1 MATLGNLLQR
11 RGGSAM
17 TPRNVKLTLALPD
30 PQGGAPTPTDADIA
44 LLPLSLAAEAKARR
58 AAEAYVMSRRDF
70 GDAPDLA
77 VEYLFQFAVAAMRDP
92 EDLRR
97 AFVDAKSLDTFR
109 CCLVGEQLD
118 VLIKEYR
125 ELIRSEYSE
134 VIADAA
140 EIKDEATALFPKAPA
155 RP

>member
-11 RGGSAM
+11 RGGAAM
-17 TPRNVKLTLALPD
+17 TPRIVKLTLALPD
-30 PQGGAPTPTDADIA
+30 PQGGAPTPTEADIA
-44 LLPLSLAAEAKARR
+44 LLPLSLSTEGKARR
-58 AAEAYVMSRRDF
+58 AAEAYVMSRLEF

-77 VEYLFQFAVAAMRDP
+77 VEYLFQFVVAAMRDP

-97 AFVDAKSLDTFR
+97 PFVDAKIDTFR

-134 VIADAA
+134 VIADADGVK
-140 EIKDEATALFPKAPA
+140 EEAKTLFTKAPA
-155 RP
+155 

>member
-30 PQGGAPTPTDADIA
+30 PQKGAPTPTEADIA
-44 LLPLSLAAEAKARR
+44 LLPLSLTAEGKARR
-58 AAEAYVMSRRDF
+58 AAEAYVMSRREF

-77 VEYLFQFAVAAMRDP
+77 VEYLFQFVLAAMRDP

-97 AFVDAKSLDTFR
+97 PFVDGENTDTFR
-109 CCLVGEQLD
+109 GCLVGEQLD

-125 ELIRSEYSE
+125 ELIRSEYAE
-134 VIADAA
+134 VVANAA
-140 EIKDEATALFPKAPA
+140 EIKNEAKGLFPTAPA
-155 RP
+155 

>member
-17 TPRNVKLTLALPD
+17 TPRIVKLTLALPD
-30 PQGGAPTPTDADIA
+30 PQGGAPTPTEADIA
-44 LLPLSLAAEAKARR
+44 LLPLSLTAEGKARR
-58 AAEAYVMSRRDF
+58 AAEAYVMSRREF

-77 VEYLFQFAVAAMRDP
+77 VEYLFQFVLAAMRDP

-97 AFVDAKSLDTFR
+97 AFVDGKNTDTFR
-109 CCLVGEQLD
+109 GCLVGEQLD

-125 ELIRSEYSE
+125 DLIRSEYSE
-134 VIADAA
+134 VVADADGV
-140 EIKDEATALFPKAPA
+140 KDEAKSLFPTAPA
-155 RP
+155 

>member
-17 TPRNVKLTLALPD
+17 TPRVVKLTLALPD
-30 PQGGAPTPTDADIA
+30 PQRGAPTPTEADIA
-44 LLPLSLAAEAKARR
+44 LLPLSLAAEGKARR
-58 AAEAYVMSRRDF
+58 AAEAHVDSRREF

-77 VEYLFQFAVAAMRDP
+77 VEYLYQFVIAAMRDP

-97 AFVDAKSLDTFR
+97 AFVDGNNTDTFR
-109 CCLVGEQLD
+109 GCLVGEQLD

-125 ELIRSEYSE
+125 ELIRSEYTE
-134 VIADAA
+134 VVANAA
-140 EIKDEATALFPKAPA
+140 EIKDEAKGLFPKAPA
-155 RP
+155 

>member
-1 MATLGNLLQR
+1 
-11 RGGSAM
+11 M

-44 LLPLSLAAEAKARR
+44 LLPLSLAAEGKARR
-58 AAEAYVMSRRDF
+58 AAEAYVASRREF
-70 GDAPDLA
+70 GDATDLP
-77 VEYLFQFAVAAMRDP
+77 VEYLFQFAVAAMHDP

-97 AFVDAKSLDTFR
+97 AFVDAKSIDTFR

-118 VLIKEYR
+118 VLIREYR

-134 VIADAA
+134 VIADADGV
-140 EIKDEATALFPKAPA
+140 KDEATALFSKAPA
-155 RP
+155 QP

>member
-17 TPRNVKLTLALPD
+17 TPRVVKLTLALPD
-30 PQGGAPTPTDADIA
+30 PQRGAPTPTEADIA
-44 LLPLSLAAEAKARR
+44 LLPLSLAAEGKARR
-58 AAEAYVMSRRDF
+58 AAEAYVESRREF

-77 VEYLFQFAVAAMRDP
+77 VEYLYQFVIAAMRDP

-97 AFVDAKSLDTFR
+97 AFVDGNNTDTFR
-109 CCLVGEQLD
+109 GCLVGEQLD

-125 ELIRSEYSE
+125 ELIRSEYTE
-134 VIADAA
+134 VVANAA
-140 EIKDEATALFPKAPA
+140 EIKDEAKGLFPKAPA
-155 RP
+155 

>member
-1 MATLGNLLQR
+1 MATLGNLLLR

-30 PQGGAPTPTDADIA
+30 PQGGAPTPTEADIA
-44 LLPLSLAAEAKARR
+44 LLPLSLATEAMARR
-58 AAEAYVMSRRDF
+58 AAEAYFMSRRDF

-77 VEYLFQFAVAAMRDP
+77 VEYLFQFVVAAMRDP
-92 EDLRR
+92 DDLRR
-97 AFVDAKSLDTFR
+97 PFVDAKSLDTFR
-109 CCLVGEQLD
+109 CCLIGEQLD

-134 VIADAA
+134 VIADADGVK
-140 EIKDEATALFPKAPA
+140 EEAKTLFTKAPA
-155 RP
+155 

>member
-1 MATLGNLLQR
+1 MATLGNLLAQ

-17 TPRNVKLTLALPD
+17 TSRIVKLTLALPD
-30 PQGGAPTPTDADIA
+30 PQGGAPTVQEVDVA
-44 LLPLSLAAEAKARR
+44 LLPLSLSAEAKTRR
-58 AAEAYVMSRRDF
+58 AAEAYVMSRREF

-77 VEYLFQFAVAAMRDP
+77 VEYLFQFVLAAMRDP

-97 AFVDAKSLDTFR
+97 TFVDEKNTNTFR
-109 CCLVGEQLD
+109 GCLVGEQLD

-134 VIADAA
+134 VISDKDG
-140 EIKDEATALFPKAPA
+140 IKDEAKSLFPKAPA
-155 RP
+155 

>member
-30 PQGGAPTPTDADIA
+30 PQGGAPTPTEADIA
-44 LLPLSLAAEAKARR
+44 LLPLSLTAEGKARR
-58 AAEAYVMSRRDF
+58 AAEAYVMSRREF

-77 VEYLFQFAVAAMRDP
+77 VEYLFQFVLAAMRDP

-97 AFVDAKSLDTFR
+97 AFVELGKNTDTFR
-109 CCLVGEQLD
+109 GCLVGEQLD

-125 ELIRSEYSE
+125 ELIRSEYAE
-134 VIADAA
+134 VVANAA
-140 EIKDEATALFPKAPA
+140 EIKDEAKGLFPTAPA
-155 RP
+155 

>member
-17 TPRNVKLTLALPD
+17 TPRVVKLTLALPD
-30 PQGGAPTPTDADIA
+30 PQGGAPTPTEADIA
-44 LLPLSLAAEAKARR
+44 LLPLSLVAEGIARR
-58 AAEAYVMSRRDF
+58 AAEAYVMSRREF

-77 VEYLFQFAVAAMRDP
+77 VEYLYQFVIAAMRDP

-97 AFVDAKSLDTFR
+97 AFVDGKNTDTFR
-109 CCLVGEQLD
+109 GCLVGEQLD

-125 ELIRSEYSE
+125 ELIRSEYAE
-134 VIADAA
+134 VVANAA
-140 EIKDEATALFPKAPA
+140 EIKDEAKGLFPKAPA
-155 RP
+155 

>member
-17 TPRNVKLTLALPD
+17 TPRIVKLTLALPD
-30 PQGGAPTPTDADIA
+30 PQGGAPTVQEVDVA
-44 LLPLSLAAEAKARR
+44 LLPLSLSAEAKARR
-58 AAEAYVMSRRDF
+58 AAEAYVMSRREF
-70 GDAPDLA
+70 GDAPDLP

-97 AFVDAKSLDTFR
+97 AFVDAKSVDTFR
-109 CCLVGEQLD
+109 GCLVGEQLD
-118 VLIKEYR
+118 VLIREYR

-134 VIADAA
+134 VISDKDG
-140 EIKDEATALFPKAPA
+140 IKDEATALFPKAPA
-155 RP
+155 QP

>member
-30 PQGGAPTPTDADIA
+30 PQKGAPTPTEADIA
-44 LLPLSLAAEAKARR
+44 LLPLSLSAEAKTRR
-58 AAEAYVMSRRDF
+58 AAEAYVMSRREF

-77 VEYLFQFAVAAMRDP
+77 VEYLFQFVLAAMRDP

-97 AFVDAKSLDTFR
+97 PFVDGENTDTFR
-109 CCLVGEQLD
+109 GCLVGEQLD

-125 ELIRSEYSE
+125 ELIRSEYAE
-134 VIADAA
+134 VVANAA
-140 EIKDEATALFPKAPA
+140 EIKNEAKGLFPTAPA
-155 RP
+155 

>member
-17 TPRNVKLTLALPD
+17 TPRVVKLTLALPD
-30 PQGGAPTPTDADIA
+30 PQRGAPTPTEADIA
-44 LLPLSLAAEAKARR
+44 LLPLSLAAEGKARR
-58 AAEAYVMSRRDF
+58 AAEAYVESRREF

-77 VEYLFQFAVAAMRDP
+77 VEYLYQFVIAAMRDP

-97 AFVDAKSLDTFR
+97 AFVDGNNTDTFR
-109 CCLVGEQLD
+109 GCLVGEQLD

-125 ELIRSEYSE
+125 ELIRSEYAE
-134 VIADAA
+134 VVANAA
-140 EIKDEATALFPKAPA
+140 EIKDEAKGLFPKAPA
-155 RP
+155 

>member
-17 TPRNVKLTLALPD
+17 TPRVVKLTLALPD
-30 PQGGAPTPTDADIA
+30 PQGGAPTPTEADIA
-44 LLPLSLAAEAKARR
+44 LLPLSLAAEGKARR
-58 AAEAYVMSRRDF
+58 AAEAYVESRREF

-77 VEYLFQFAVAAMRDP
+77 VEYLYQFVIAAMRDP

-97 AFVDAKSLDTFR
+97 AFVDGNNTDTFR
-109 CCLVGEQLD
+109 GCLVGEQLD

-125 ELIRSEYSE
+125 ELIRSEYAE
-134 VIADAA
+134 VVANAA
-140 EIKDEATALFPKAPA
+140 EIKDEAKGLFPKAPA
-155 RP
+155 